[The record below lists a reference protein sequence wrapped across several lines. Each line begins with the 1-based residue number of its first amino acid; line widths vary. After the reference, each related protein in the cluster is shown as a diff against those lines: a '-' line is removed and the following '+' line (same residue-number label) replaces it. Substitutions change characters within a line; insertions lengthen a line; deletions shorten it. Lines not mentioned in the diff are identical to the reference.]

1 MAGRFVRASKFRHV
15 FGSAAKKADCFDALR
30 ITKSPIENYFI
41 AINSKF
47 VALCID
53 AGGGGAFV
61 VLPIDKTGR
70 QDVNSPRVC
79 AHEQDVLDLAW
90 NPFQDEIIASSSE
103 DGTIKIW
110 QIPDTG
116 LLTNLTTPLLTFDYH
131 QKRCISVQWHPVA
144 SNILMSISQD
154 PSIVIWNL
162 DDGSAVVEID
172 CHPDIIYNADWS
184 FNGDKIVTS
193 CKDKKIRII
202 DARSGNVLV
211 EGMGHEGA
219 KPQRVLFT
227 DFDRLFSTGFSRMS
241 ERQYAVWDQK
251 DLSKSLNME
260 QLDNANGTLIPF
272 YDRDTNMMYICG
284 RGDSNIKY
292 FELVKEEPGI
302 YFLGVFQSNASARS
316 LNCLPK
322 LAVNVNQNE
331 VMRFFKVQAKG
342 LIEPISFTVPRKSD
356 LFQDDIFPDT
366 PGNEPALSAE
376 QWASGQSAE
385 PIFMSMK
392 AGFKEKDKP
401 KIKGLAS
408 KGLKGLK
415 PKSQAS
421 SVPASAPTPA
431 ASSKPAAEEQP
442 SKPAPEAKETI
453 KHSPPSHSQHA
464 PSHTTSHAPSHTVA
478 SSAPAVDNAVIKT
491 LQEQVKKLQ
500 EELSSAKHELKEMKE
515 CVKKTDERVTVLE
528 SLVQEETESE
538 GEGEK

>member
-1 MAGRFVRASKFRHV
+1 MAGKSVRASKFRHV
-15 FGSAAKKADCFDALR
+15 FGSGAKKGDCYEPCTR
-30 ITKSPIENYFI
+30 VTKSPIESNFV

-53 AGGGGAFV
+53 TGGGGGAFV
-61 VLPIDKTGR
+61 VIPINKTGR
-70 QDVNSPRVC
+70 QDVNSPRVF
-79 AHEQDVLDLAW
+79 AHKQDVLNLAW
-90 NPFQDEIIASSSE
+90 NPFQDELIASSSE
-103 DGTIKIW
+103 DGSIKVW
-110 QIPDTG
+110 KIPETG
-116 LLTNLTTPLLTFDYH
+116 LLHNLTTPLLTFDYH

-154 PSIVIWNL
+154 PSIVIWNM
-162 DDGSAVVEID
+162 DEGIAVVKID

-184 FNGDKIVTS
+184 FNGDQIVTS

-211 EGMGHEGA
+211 EGQGHEGA

-227 DFDRLFSTGFSRMS
+227 DFDRLFSTGFSKMNA
-241 ERQYAVWDQK
+241 RQYAVWDQK

-260 QLDNANGTLIPF
+260 QLDNAMGTLIPF

-302 YFLGVFQSNASARS
+302 YFLGVFQSKESAHC
-316 LNCLPK
+316 LNYLPK

-331 VMRFFKVQAKG
+331 IMRFFKVSNYSIQ
-342 LIEPISFTVPRKSD
+342 PISFTVPVQRKSD
-356 LFQDDIFPDT
+356 LSQDDIFPDT

-376 QWASGQSAE
+376 QWVSGQSAD
-385 PIFMSMK
+385 PIFM
-392 AGFKEKDKP
+392 P
-401 KIKGLAS
+401 IKGLAS
-408 KGLKGLK
+408 KGLKELK
-415 PKSQAS
+415 PKLQAS
-421 SVPASAPTPA
+421 SAPASAPASA
-431 ASSKPAAEEQP
+431 A
-442 SKPAPEAKETI
+442 
-453 KHSPPSHSQHA
+453 
-464 PSHTTSHAPSHTVA
+464 SHAPSHTVA

-500 EELSSAKHELKEMKE
+500 EELSSVKHELSSAKHELSSAKHELKEVKE

-528 SLVQEETESE
+528 SSVQ
-538 GEGEK
+538 K